1 MRTWSVYFNDDGMG
15 FGKRLNFYKTTDLR
29 GFKVLPYKWF
39 LRLDGNLDKERH
51 YSLVE
56 NIRSIYAPDRAEL
69 SDMLFVVIAESN
81 KETAAQIDLGD
92 GYVVSRDVCKN
103 VGLVGYILGLSTA
116 NEVGA
121 FGLWPYDFYK
131 VSVKRPDIMIIAQ
144 LLIAD
149 KPQFWTRVRV
159 AAKPGLIDK
168 LRP

>member
-1 MRTWSVYFNDDGMG
+1 
-15 FGKRLNFYKTTDLR
+15 
-29 GFKVLPYKWF
+29 
-39 LRLDGNLDKERH
+39 
-51 YSLVE
+51 LVE

-69 SDMLFVVIAESN
+69 SDMLFVVFAESDR
-81 KETAAQIDLGD
+81 KTDAQIDLGD
-92 GYVVSRDVCKN
+92 GYVISREVCTNVSV
-103 VGLVGYILGLSTA
+103 VGYILGLSTA

-131 VSVKRPDIMIIAQ
+131 VSVRRPDIMIIAQ